1 MCCFSQRLHDISGS
15 VYTVG
20 AAVGVAVGT
29 VAAEVA
35 GLVSATEGSVVDRE
49 TPREWEL
56 LLDDRAGLECV
67 GSVVRRDVAVGATI
81 APEDIVNVG
90 VDEPSE
96 LIGKADRLGDA
107 EAGFE
112 LVVSALLAR
121 KSCLSGSVVLR
132 SLCDIRLRLGPP
144 DSEVDGR
151 SVNSPAERAACLDE
165 VTESAAGGLGRD
177 MERVLPWLEDL
188 R

>member
-1 MCCFSQRLHDISGS
+1 MCCFPQRLHDILGS

-20 AAVGVAVGT
+20 ATVGLAGGT

-35 GLVSATEGSVVDRE
+35 GLVSAAEGSVVDRE
-49 TPREWEL
+49 TPREGEL
-56 LLDDRAGLECV
+56 LLNDRAGLECV

-81 APEDIVNVG
+81 APEDVGVG

-96 LIGKADRLGDA
+96 LIGKADRLGDV
-107 EAGFE
+107 EVGFG
-112 LVVSALLAR
+112 LAISALLAR

>member
-1 MCCFSQRLHDISGS
+1 MCCFPQRLHDISGS

-20 AAVGVAVGT
+20 AAVGVAVGS

-35 GLVSATEGSVVDRE
+35 GLVSAAEGSVVDRE

-67 GSVVRRDVAVGATI
+67 GSVVRRDVVGATI
-81 APEDIVNVG
+81 APEDIVSVG